1 MDITAFLTQHRLP
14 ETYALSAQKWFVPV
28 ADALYSHY
36 KSAKK
41 PLIVG
46 INGCQGS
53 GKSTLS
59 AFIEAYLTAEYQLN
73 VVSLSLDDFYLP
85 RTDRQSLAVKV
96 HPLLATRG
104 VPGTHDVDLALST
117 LGRLK
122 EYGTVSLPRFDKA
135 NDNPLS
141 VGDWP
146 VVNSPCDIV
155 IFEGWCVGAPP
166 QEEQALNVPVNDLE
180 REQDPLGI
188 WRKFV
193 NTQLAGKYQTLF
205 NSIDHLLMLR
215 APSFE
220 QVYTWRC
227 EQEHKLAERVQ
238 HEGGSASAIMSDD
251 EIWQFIQLYQRLT
264 EHCLACLPA
273 LSQQVLHLDN
283 QRKVIARDQA

>member
-1 MDITAFLTQHRLP
+1 MDITAFLAQHRLP
-14 ETYALSAQKWFVPV
+14 EAYADSAQKWFIPV
-28 ADALYSHY
+28 AEALFTHY

-41 PLIVG
+41 PIVVG

-59 AFIEAYLTAEYQLN
+59 AFIEAYLTSQHQLN
-73 VVSLSLDDFYLP
+73 VVSVSLDDFYLAK
-85 RTDRQSLAVKV
+85 TDRQSLAIKV

-117 LGRLK
+117 FRRL
-122 EYGTVSLPRFDKA
+122 ENYGTVSLPRFDKA
-135 NDNPLS
+135 NDNPKS
-141 VGDWP
+141 VTDWP
-146 VVNSPCDIV
+146 VVNSPCDI
-155 IFEGWCVGAPP
+155 IILEGWCVGAPP
-166 QEEQALNVPVNDLE
+166 QSETALQQPVNDLE

-205 NSIDHLLMLR
+205 ESIDHLLMLK

-227 EQEHKLAERVQ
+227 EQEHKLAERIKA
-238 HEGGSASAIMSDD
+238 EGSSASAIMSDD

-264 EHCLACLPA
+264 EHCLTCLPA
-273 LSQQVLHLDN
+273 RSQQVLHLDN
-283 QRKVIARDQA
+283 QRNVTALNQA